1 MCFLGKLI
9 LRPAVCSSFLTYN
22 EGNFLANRSIVW
34 QSWVVWTLKA
44 HGEAGLTLERYGQP
58 KG

>member
-1 MCFLGKLI
+1 
-9 LRPAVCSSFLTYN
+9 LTYN